1 MTTSPASLRIGEQ
14 HSPLFAIIRDAL
26 RERILNGEFQSG
38 ERLVEDKL
46 SAQMAVSRIPV
57 REALRGLAAEGL
69 VTIEPRR
76 GAYVSVLSEK
86 EARDMVEVRATLE
99 ALNARLAAEK
109 RNEAGVAALRQI
121 LDEGM
126 QALKDKDQNPDQD
139 KVDHNSSASA
149 RLLKLNER
157 FHDALADMGD
167 NAILSELMRLL
178 RGRTALVFAPGMTRR
193 FEQNWKEHKA
203 ILNAVVKGDA
213 DKASQLAGQHVRN
226 TAQAYNAKAGKAAR

>member
-1 MTTSPASLRIGEQ
+1 MTTSPVSLPAASLRIGEQ

-109 RNEAGVAALRQI
+109 RNEAGVAALRQVF
-121 LDEGM
+121 DEGM
-126 QALKDKDQNPDQD
+126 QALKEENHD
-139 KVDHNSSASA
+139 SA

-157 FHDALADMGD
+157 FHDALAGMGD

-178 RGRTALVFAPGMTRR
+178 RGRTALVFAPGMTQR

-203 ILNAVVKGDA
+203 ILSAVVKGDA

-226 TAQAYNAKAGKAAR
+226 TAQAYTAKAGKAAR

>member
-1 MTTSPASLRIGEQ
+1 MTASAPEPTLSLRIGEQ

-86 EARDMVEVRATLE
+86 EAHDMVEVRATLE

-109 RNEAGVAALRQI
+109 RNEAGVAQLRQI
-121 LDEGM
+121 VDEGM
-126 QALKDKDQNPDQD
+126 QAVKANND
-139 KVDHNSSASA
+139 SA

-157 FHDALADMGD
+157 FHEALADMGD
-167 NAILSELMRLL
+167 NAILAEIMRML

-203 ILNAVVKGDA
+203 ILNAVIKGDA
-213 DKASQLAGQHVRN
+213 DKASNLAGQHVRN
-226 TAQAYNAKAGKAAR
+226 TAQAYRAKVANVQ